1 MCGMRSW
8 CCLLSRLAVAHAFD
22 IHTLAKNSPAA
33 WTTDSNRTEAENG
46 RRRHRFVYSRGKRV
60 KKRERERALSG
71 RATCEVKWTW
81 LLKLKGERRI
91 RTPQIREKTPARR
104 KKKTRSSRRRRGE
117 AKARTRRR
125 RRTGANRGEAKLL
138 QFARFCVVV
147 PAFVLDLDNVAKF
160 CERSL
165 SLSAMCVRV
174 YI

>member
-1 MCGMRSW
+1 M
-8 CCLLSRLAVAHAFD
+8 LLIFTHLRKIRQPRGRPTRTGLK
-22 IHTLAKNSPAA
+22 LK
-33 WTTDSNRTEAENG
+33 TDVVVIDS
-46 RRRHRFVYSRGKRV
+46 YIRV
-60 KKRERERALSG
+60 EKGLKRERERKRALSG